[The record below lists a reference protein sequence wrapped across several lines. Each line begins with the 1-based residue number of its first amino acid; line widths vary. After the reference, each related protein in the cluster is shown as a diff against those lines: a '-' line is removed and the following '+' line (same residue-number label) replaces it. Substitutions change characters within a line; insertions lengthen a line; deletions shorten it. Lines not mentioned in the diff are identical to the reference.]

1 MICEI
6 SQNIRYQY
14 NFIILWFFFAVG
26 VVIATL
32 GCFYYLFQHLRNML
46 WIYYRVQI
54 EGKPLTA
61 TDRVHSQLTLREMEY
76 LDKIGQMDMTM
87 YGEILRE
94 LIRLKPGII
103 AIKKYAPQITGS
115 SGTATLIPSAPNDFS
130 YHAV

>member
-1 MICEI
+1 
-6 SQNIRYQY
+6 
-14 NFIILWFFFAVG
+14 
-26 VVIATL
+26 
-32 GCFYYLFQHLRNML
+32 ML

-54 EGKPLTA
+54 EGKALTA
-61 TDRVHSQLTLREMEY
+61 ADRVHSQLTLREMEY